1 MRTLGIIP
9 ARGGSKGIPNKNKR
23 LICGQPLIS
32 WTIVAAQMAHSL
44 DEIVVTTDDEEIAEI
59 ARGLGVEVPFMRPSE
74 LAQDDSSGVESVRH
88 ALSMVKGFDAAV
100 LLQPT
105 SPLRKPDDIDAVA
118 DMAKTASSVV
128 SVCTSHEPIQW
139 TFSIQNNGTLLP
151 VQSGEMAPRRQ
162 DALTSY
168 TLNGAIYYFEI
179 PWFLEGET
187 FVGKETIPYIM
198 PPERSID
205 IDTDYDWLIAEFL
218 LSRTE

>member
-59 ARGLGVEVPFMRPSE
+59 ARGLGVKVPFMRPSE
-74 LAQDDSSGVESVRH
+74 LAQDDTSGVEPVRH

-105 SPLRKPDDIDAVA
+105 SPLRIPDDIDAVA
-118 DMAKTASSVV
+118 DMAKTTSSVV
-128 SVCTSHEPIQW
+128 SVCATREPIQW
-139 TFSIQNNGTLLP
+139 TFSIQNNGSLLP
-151 VQSGEMAPRRQ
+151 VRSGEMAPRRQ
-162 DALTSY
+162 DALPTY

-179 PWFLEGET
+179 PWFLAGGT
-187 FVGKETIPYIM
+187 FVGKETMPYIM

-218 LSRTE
+218 LSRTV